1 MKRMMKDK
9 WIKYAVVVF
18 IFAMMAGFFWPGM
31 EWKVNATETNG
42 ETTKSIT
49 VNYYLGEDT
58 SVWLSRTVSLADGYY
73 KFNIPDDEPTK
84 ENDNSTFLGWASNLE
99 GDTNLWRARAE
110 VSLSE
115 NDVSGLN
122 EIKFTAQW
130 EEEPGNEDGT
140 IPMESWNITIKY
152 VSDGAVVKEEKQEG
166 ISDSGAIVVISPN
179 VKPTKSNWT
188 LVGWLYE
195 DIIYELN
202 TDTEQSIS
210 IMYEN
215 DNNKEITLVA
225 QWRANPVT
233 VIYKVEDNTTT
244 SEIKHLTITEEEF
257 FISMPE
263 AEPSKEGFYFNG
275 WIYEG
280 EKVTSDTAFAWGDYA
295 GRSIELTASFIEN
308 KQITIFYTG
317 EGVPEGKEVITP
329 DNIID
334 GKFQITPPMDL
345 IIESGYLDVWKC
357 EAASDSF
364 SKEGDIYTFLWD
376 KFNDGDSI
384 EFIAQ
389 LWNGEVSESGKTY
402 NLREGIPYTLGDGN
416 WKVGDDGYS
425 YSGGR
430 DVFVRSS
437 GSYTFT
443 KN

>member
-1 MKRMMKDK
+1 MKRMKKRK

-18 IFAMMAGFFWPGM
+18 TFVMMAGGLWPGM
-31 EWKVNATETNG
+31 KSQVNATETNSG
-42 ETTKSIT
+42 TTKSIT
-49 VNYYLGEDT
+49 VNYYLGENI
-58 SVWLSRTVSLADGYY
+58 WLSRTVLQSEGEYTFY
-73 KFNIPDDEPTK
+73 IPDEIPTR
-84 ENDNSTFLGWASNLE
+84 ENDNSTFTGWASNFE
-99 GDTNLWRARAE
+99 GNTNLWRAGDKI
-110 VSLSE
+110 SLSE
-115 NDVSGLN
+115 DNVSGLN
-122 EIKFTAQW
+122 EIRFTAQW
-130 EEEPGNEDGT
+130 DEEPVN
-140 IPMESWNITIKY
+140 MEGWNITVQY
-152 VSDGAVVKEEKQEG
+152 VSDGVVVQEEKKEG
-166 ISDSGAIVVISPN
+166 IMDSGATVVISPN

-188 LVGWLYE
+188 LVGWLYG
-195 DIIYELN
+195 DQSYEVDDN
-202 TDTEQSIS
+202 TEQSIS

-215 DNNKEITLVA
+215 VNNKKITLVA

-233 VIYKVEDNTTT
+233 VIYKVDDNTTT

-263 AEPSKEGFYFNG
+263 TEPSKEGFYFNG

-308 KQITIFYTG
+308 KQITIIYTG
-317 EGVPEGKEVITP
+317 DEVPEKKEVITP

-364 SKEGDIYTFLWD
+364 SKEGDTYTFLWD
-376 KFNDGDSI
+376 KFNDGDFI
-384 EFIAQ
+384 NFIAQ

-402 NLREGIPYTLGDGN
+402 NLRERIPYVLGDGN
-416 WKVGDDGYS
+416 WKVGDDEYN

-430 DVFVRSS
+430 DVFVRNA